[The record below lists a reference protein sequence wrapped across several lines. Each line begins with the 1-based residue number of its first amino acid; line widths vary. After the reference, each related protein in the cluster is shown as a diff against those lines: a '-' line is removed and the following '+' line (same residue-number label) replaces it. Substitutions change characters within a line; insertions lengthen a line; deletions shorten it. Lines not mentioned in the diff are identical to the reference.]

1 VKFANKNRVYSAL
14 QTSLKESSQKKAVYR
29 TGMTF
34 WTPVNT
40 FFISSSLLVL
50 LASSAGIFSGIFSS
64 FAFSSSSSTNEAQDN
79 FYPTSL
85 PWIQDKTDC
94 KYRGRTWKDGKCWD
108 QEHSPMF

>member
-1 VKFANKNRVYSAL
+1 MKFTNKNRVDSSL
-14 QTSLKESSQKKAVYR
+14 QTYPKQSYLNKTVYK
-29 TGMTF
+29 TGTTF

-40 FFISSSLLVL
+40 LFISSSLLVL

-64 FAFSSSSSTNEAQDN
+64 FASSTSEAQDN

-85 PWIQDKTDC
+85 PWIQDKSDC
-94 KYRGRTWKDGKCWD
+94 EYRGRTWKDGKCWD